1 MLCLFRNSI
10 IHPKLDPVAL
20 ALSWAAV
27 VYWLY
32 FAFIE
37 KALWPKM
44 MQGEALIVD
53 LVFGVPIVLAFA
65 VIIYA
70 TVYWFFKLILVAF
83 LPAGLV
89 AKASAVDHYEED
101 SENLPEESQ
110 YGQQY
115 WRQTDEEPHEGQTT
129 LTNKKEDSDNK
140 SPHNTNRH

>member
-20 ALSWAAV
+20 ALSWAAL

-37 KALWPKM
+37 KALWPKIV
-44 MQGEALIVD
+44 QGEALIVD

-70 TVYWFFKLILVAF
+70 TVYWSFKLILVFF

-89 AKASAVDHYEED
+89 EKHTPHEAPD
-101 SENLPEESQ
+101 SSDTENLPEETEF
-110 YGQQY
+110 GKQY
-115 WRQTDEEPHEGQTT
+115 WQESN
-129 LTNKKEDSDNK
+129 NKDK
-140 SPHNTNRH
+140 